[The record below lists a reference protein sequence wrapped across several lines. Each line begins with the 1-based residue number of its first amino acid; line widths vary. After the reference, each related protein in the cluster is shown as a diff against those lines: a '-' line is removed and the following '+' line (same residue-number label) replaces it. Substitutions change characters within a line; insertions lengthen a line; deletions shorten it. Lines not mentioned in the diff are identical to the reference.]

1 MTPLL
6 HPGYHKTGT
15 TWMQRRLFLPEHGFA
30 PLLSHDEID
39 ALILQPGPFSYDP
52 ARVRALAEERH
63 DAIGQ
68 HLVPVISSEILSG
81 QPYTGGR
88 DCRMIADRLKETFP
102 EAWVMLTIREQLA
115 LLASLYM
122 QYLQAGG
129 TLPCDRFFA
138 GRTVIGNF
146 GFDPTF
152 HEYHHLVGHYADLFG
167 RENVVVHPMEMLIR
181 RPEAMVEKLKALTGA
196 ATEAGRVDFSNATY
210 GAREAVVPV
219 IRRINHV
226 RKNDFD
232 FGTMVDFGRLGWL
245 AYRAVNKFSRSDMA
259 RRLGVTGKPVSR
271 YVKDHFRGKFA
282 ASNAALQMFMSEDL
296 GALGYPLGR

>member
-6 HPGYHKTGT
+6 HPGYHKTAT
-15 TWMQRRLFLPEHGFA
+15 TWMQRRLFLPEHGYA
-30 PLLSHDEID
+30 PVLTHDDID

-52 ARVRALAEERH
+52 ARVRALVQERH
-63 DAIGQ
+63 QAMGA
-68 HLVPVISSEILSG
+68 HLVPVISSEIMSG

-88 DCRMIADRLKETFP
+88 DCRMVADRLHATFP
-102 EAWVMLTIREQLA
+102 GARVILTIREQLA

-146 GFDPTF
+146 GFDPVF

-167 RENVVVHPMEMLIR
+167 RDNVVVHPMEMLIR
-181 RPEAMVEKLKALTGA
+181 RPESMVEKLNALTGA
-196 ATEAGRVDFSNATY
+196 ATDAARVDFSNATY
-210 GAREAVVPV
+210 GAREAVVPL

-232 FGTMVDFGRLGWL
+232 FGTMVDFGPLGWM
-245 AYRAVNKFSRSDMA
+245 AYRAVNKFSRSDLA
-259 RRLGVTGKPVSR
+259 RRLGVTGKPVTAH
-271 YVKDHFRGKFA
+271 VKARFRGRYA
-282 ASNAALQMFMSEDL
+282 ASNAALQTYMTEDL
-296 GALGYPLGR
+296 GALGYPVGG